1 MRPLMFNKDL
11 EETLQHVVMR
21 LSRRAPSRCIRP
33 TARSEKVDEPNGP
46 TRPAV
51 CGAEVENAARVTVDA
66 SCVLRGRLVPML
78 DPLLNG
84 GSGVGYASQHRQ

>member
-1 MRPLMFNKDL
+1 MFNKDL

-21 LSRRAPSRCIRP
+21 LSRQAPSRCIRP

-51 CGAEVENAARVTVDA
+51 CGAKVENAAKRRA
-66 SCVLRGRLVPML
+66 GRGRRVVCSARKACS
-78 DPLLNG
+78 DVGLLNG
-84 GSGVGYASQHRQ
+84 GSGVDYASQHRH

>member
-1 MRPLMFNKDL
+1 MQPLMFNKDL

-21 LSRRAPSRCIRP
+21 LSRQAPSRCIRP

-51 CGAEVENAARVTVDA
+51 YGAEVENAVRVTVDA

-78 DPLLNG
+78 D
-84 GSGVGYASQHRQ
+84 Y